1 MDLNAF
7 QKAVEDDQTQITPP
21 GREDCF
27 TVAVGTHGRDI
38 ILAKLNCSMYQL
50 RQIKKVQVNGYPFL
64 LKYHSNTKKRKVVIP
79 ITCCCSFTTGIL

>member
-27 TVAVGTHGRDI
+27 TVAVGTHGRDN
-38 ILAKLNCSMYQL
+38 LSKAKLQHVSITSNKKSTGKWL
-50 RQIKKVQVNGYPFL
+50 PIFIKI
-64 LKYHSNTKKRKVVIP
+64 S
-79 ITCCCSFTTGIL
+79 